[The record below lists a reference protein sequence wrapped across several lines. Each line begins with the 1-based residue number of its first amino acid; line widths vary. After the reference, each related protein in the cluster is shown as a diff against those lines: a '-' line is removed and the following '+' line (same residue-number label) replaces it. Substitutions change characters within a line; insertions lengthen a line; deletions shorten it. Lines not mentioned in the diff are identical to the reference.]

1 MRFVFIIFGKRCD
14 CDCGVLGG
22 GGCAALGPGAEVA
35 ECGVGEEV
43 SCKRGFE
50 IYVQG
55 NRRKNPPRL
64 RRTFD
69 IKSILFYVMAL
80 DNSFSSRVDFQRIPF
95 LKQKQ
100 YCFLLSDG
108 QVP

>member
-1 MRFVFIIFGKRCD
+1 MTAIAECWVAEDSLPSAREQRWLNV
-14 CDCGVLGG
+14 VLGKK
-22 GGCAALGPGAEVA
+22 
-35 ECGVGEEV
+35 V

>member
-1 MRFVFIIFGKRCD
+1 MRFVFIISGKRCD
-14 CDCGVLGG
+14 CDCGVTGG
-22 GGCAALGPGAEVA
+22 GGVAVGQGTEVA
-35 ECGVGEEV
+35 DCGVGEEV

-80 DNSFSSRVDFQRIPF
+80 DNSFSS
-95 LKQKQ
+95 
-100 YCFLLSDG
+100 C
-108 QVP
+108 